1 MGNPQYLAMTAA
13 EFALCKELPEKI
25 AWMACHFSPY
35 GFGLSNRPTEL
46 PPGSIL
52 MINDRI
58 EPTCHNAD
66 LVAIQAYETAEALQ
80 CSGIL
85 LDFQRPGN
93 GLTQQIAAAVTAA
106 SPCPVA
112 VSNHYAK
119 ELECAVFLPPPPL
132 RCDTSEY
139 FSYWQDR
146 EIWLDIAP
154 DAELITLTEAGAQ
167 ISPLLPPEP
176 LSECHR
182 DTALHCHYTVEISGA
197 SAAFTL
203 WRTREDL
210 EELLE
215 EAGTLGVST
224 AVGLY
229 QELG

>member
-35 GFGLSNRPTEL
+35 GFGLSNRPKEL

-93 GLTQQIAAAVTAA
+93 GLTQQIAVAVTAA
-106 SPCPVA
+106 SP
-112 VSNHYAK
+112 NHYAK
-119 ELECAVFLPPPPL
+119 ELDCAVFLPPPPL

-146 EIWLDIAP
+146 EIWLETYEQWETVTITEHTVSVTQDTPAATP
-154 DAELITLTEAGAQ
+154 ELPLWNDALCCRYKTDVYDDRAVFSLHRGVKELQ
-167 ISPLLPPEP
+167 
-176 LSECHR
+176 
-182 DTALHCHYTVEISGA
+182 ALHCYVTNY
-197 SAAFTL
+197 
-203 WRTREDL
+203 
-210 EELLE
+210 
-215 EAGTLGVST
+215 
-224 AVGLY
+224 VGLY
-229 QELG
+229 QEYRNVESV